1 MQGKTKTRI
10 LTSVDKLFHFRI
22 ALKKKI
28 TYRIKIFSPIINPI
42 NNFW

>member
-22 ALKKKI
+22 ALKKKLLI
-28 TYRIKIFSPIINPI
+28 ELKDFLQSLTQ
-42 NNFW
+42 